1 MCLHPSVPI
10 ELYKLQAYDIC
21 KTTSAS
27 LLLYSRQNWLPLK
40 SQRGDNV
47 NRAAGFKS
55 GLRSAVLAAVTL
67 GLMGGNI
74 ALAQAA
80 GPLDPTFG
88 SGGTVTTTFTGAGS
102 PVMIPY
108 SALEQPNGDIV
119 VLSQFDFV
127 NDFGTQIG
135 LTRYTSAG
143 VLDTTFGTKGSVIT
157 KFSFTFDPFAFA
169 LEPNG
174 DFLVAG
180 SVGNASGIL
189 QFGLTRFTAAGVLD
203 TTFGTDGVATTA
215 FTAGSDGP
223 SAFLLQPNGQ
233 ALMGGFLDGGKT
245 TSGSLSLVRF
255 NSNGTLDATF
265 GTAGVALFTGT
276 IAGPNAL
283 AQLSNGDYLAV
294 GENSKGANGTV
305 VEISSTGVLQPTVNA
320 GTLTATSPLNSF
332 TIFPTLFESNGNFLV
347 CVPTAPS
354 KFVHEVAVSLYSE
367 AGVKSTTFAS
377 TNIELGGKPDAQC
390 EAMAVQANGQV
401 IVGGDVL
408 SASPIFGGLDRL
420 DTNGVLDTTFGSG
433 GIVATDGDV
442 EALLI
447 DANGNIDAIEGT
459 GNDAI
464 VVARY
469 LAN

>member
-1 MCLHPSVPI
+1 
-10 ELYKLQAYDIC
+10 
-21 KTTSAS
+21 
-27 LLLYSRQNWLPLK
+27 
-40 SQRGDNV
+40 V

-55 GLRSAVLAAVTL
+55 GLRSAVLAAMTIGVC
-67 GLMGGNI
+67 GGSI
-74 ALAQAA
+74 AMAQAA
-80 GPLDPTFG
+80 GTLDPTFG

-255 NSNGTLDATF
+255 NSNGALDATF
-265 GTAGVALFTGT
+265 GTAEVALFTGT

-305 VEISSTGVLQPTVNA
+305 VEISSTGVLQTTVTT

-332 TIFPTLFESNGNFLV
+332 TIFPTLFESDGNFLV

-377 TNIELGGKPDAQC
+377 TDIELGGKPNAQC
-390 EAMAVQANGQV
+390 EAMAVQGNGQV

-420 DTNGVLDTTFGSG
+420 DTNGVLDSTFGSG